1 MADSKVTPLRPRQKK
16 AASSSPGEE
25 QSPKRSSRRRKPPKT
40 KVHQHLANNRLL
52 VVWAV
57 LLAGVGGLGLNL
69 YNLQVVQS
77 QQLARKAQQQQMI
90 YMRPYIP
97 RRPIVDRNGNVL
109 ATDRLVYTLYAHPN
123 QFKRERAEIASALKP
138 IIGQDIVTLL
148 EKFEQ
153 KESGIP
159 IAYELSE
166 EEADQVA
173 ALSWD
178 GLELIRQYS
187 RLYPQQELASEVV
200 GYVDLDH
207 KGQAGL
213 EYTQERLLERNV
225 RTLHLNRAGNGAL
238 MPNHVP
244 EGFLEFD
251 ERRLQLTLDVRLQ
264 RMARSRLKQTIE
276 KYNAKRGTV
285 IVMDVRDG
293 SLLSLV
299 CEPTFDPNEY
309 SKFPVKLFKSWAVTD
324 LYEPGSTFKPIN
336 VAIALEEGAIQ
347 PDDLFEDKGKI
358 VINGWPISNYDYLQE
373 GGRGPITI
381 EEILVHSSNVA
392 MVDLIRHL
400 DVRNYY
406 NALLDIELLEKTG
419 IELPSEG
426 MGQLKSEEDFAR
438 IPVEIATAAFGQGF
452 SLTPL
457 KLAQLHAALANGGT
471 LVTPHLIEGLVNGE
485 GEIQD
490 TPPPRP
496 TKQIFSPETTRIVLN
511 AMERVIEAD
520 SGERARIENYRIA
533 GKSGTAQKA
542 SPDGGYLEYAKV
554 VSFVTAFPVE
564 DPKYLVLAVIDEPKG
579 NGIFGSTVAAP
590 IVKSVME
597 ALIALEGIPPSNQ

>member
-1 MADSKVTPLRPRQKK
+1 MANSKVTTLRPRSKK
-16 AASSSPGEE
+16 SASASQGQPNPPNKGRSSS
-25 QSPKRSSRRRKPPKT
+25 QN
-40 KVHQHLANNRLL
+40 HLGRGRLM

-57 LLAGVGGLGLNL
+57 LLAGMGGLAVNL
-69 YNLQVVQS
+69 YQLQVVQS
-77 QQLARKAQQQQMI
+77 QQLTRKAQQQQMI
-90 YMRPYIP
+90 YMRPYVP

-123 QFKRERAEIASALKP
+123 QFKRDRAEIASTLKP
-138 IIGQDIVTLL
+138 ILEQDIVTLL

-153 KESGIP
+153 GESGIP
-159 IAYELSE
+159 LAYELSE
-166 EEADQVA
+166 EEADEVA

-207 KGQAGL
+207 KGQAGI

-238 MPNHVP
+238 IPTHVP

-251 ERRLQLTLDVRLQ
+251 EQRLQLTLDVRLQ
-264 RMARSRLKQTIE
+264 RMARSLLKQKVE
-276 KYNAKRGTV
+276 EYDAKRGTV

-336 VAIALEEGAIQ
+336 IAIALEEGAIE
-347 PDDLFEDKGKI
+347 PDESFYDAGRI
-358 VINGWPISNYDYLQE
+358 QVSGWPISNYDFERY
-373 GGRGPITI
+373 GGRGEMTI
-381 EEILVHSSNVA
+381 DEILVHSSNVA
-392 MVDLIRHL
+392 MVNLIRHM
-400 DVRNYY
+400 DVKNYY
-406 NALLDIELLEKTG
+406 QSLLELDLLEKTG
-419 IELPSEG
+419 IELPSEAA
-426 MGQLKSEEDFAR
+426 GQLKPLEEFAA
-438 IPVEIATAAFGQGF
+438 IPIEFATASFGQGF

-457 KLAQLHAALANGGT
+457 KLAQLHAAIANGGT
-471 LVTPHLIEGLVNGE
+471 LVTPHLIQGMVNDQGAL
-485 GEIQD
+485 QHKLPD
-490 TPPPRP
+490 RP
-496 TKQIFSPETTRIVLN
+496 TKQVFSPENTKVVLE
-511 AMERVIEAD
+511 AMEAVVNSR
-520 SGERARIENYRIA
+520 SGRQARIPNYRIA

-542 SPDGGYLEYAKV
+542 SPDGGYDEDAKM
-554 VSFVTAFPVE
+554 VSFVTSFP
-564 DPKYLVLAVIDEPKG
+564 
-579 NGIFGSTVAAP
+579 
-590 IVKSVME
+590 
-597 ALIALEGIPPSNQ
+597 